1 MKNKYVNLRKK
12 ACFTNFINIIT
23 ISTEFILYISTFSK
37 LLSIFTPAVPSWLI
51 VQQPKK
57 TAVLQCADYIG
68 NFYTNY
74 INFSFFKIKFRR
86 RKLTPRMREF
96 CRQFAFDINY
106 SAANLLRWRKPGYN
120 FQTIIVHYVYVYV
133 FSQGKSESWS
143 MRVEGVER
151 LSLLDK
157 SSHVENWLAVCKN
170 HSSEVTKVELSV
182 KCVC

>member
-1 MKNKYVNLRKK
+1 M
-12 ACFTNFINIIT
+12 
-23 ISTEFILYISTFSK
+23 
-37 LLSIFTPAVPSWLI
+37 LSIFSTPAVPSWLI
-51 VQQPKK
+51 VQQRKK
-57 TAVLQCADYIG
+57 QLRCSALIISEI
-68 NFYTNY
+68 FIRII